1 MSIRKIFLILASI
14 VTCLH
19 AAPKP
24 NIIFILTDDLGYG
37 DYGVFFQNL
46 RKTSGDR
53 KEPWHVTPQLDQM
66 ALEGLQL
73 RHYYCPAPV
82 CAPSRGSLL
91 HGVHQGHA
99 NIRDNQFDQALGDN
113 HTLATVL
120 RQAGY
125 STAAIGKWGLQG
137 KPVKKGGEDPKKKK
151 QKKEESKGS
160 FNTPQTWPAYPT
172 KRGFDFFHG
181 YVRHR
186 DGHMHYPK
194 EDKKQ
199 LWENENE
206 ISDGLAKCFTTDL
219 FTARAK
225 KWITDQK
232 EAAPE
237 KPFFLYLAYDT
248 PHAILQLPPSPFPK
262 EGLKWL
268 GEKGKMINS
277 AVGKKDSYTH
287 PDYAKATWD
296 HDGNPET
303 AEQNWP
309 DVYQRYATNVRRIDD
324 CVGDLLSHLKT
335 LNIDEDTLVVFTT
348 DNGPS
353 KESYLPEGYRPDFFN
368 SFGPFDGIKRDV
380 WEGGIRAGA
389 LVRWPSGMPQASVS
403 DLPCQAHDWLA
414 TFAELAGVG
423 APARSDGTSLVPT
436 LTGQTEQKP
445 SQVYVEYTNS
455 SQTPKYSEFEKD
467 RKNRTRRQM
476 QMIRFGD
483 HVGVRYNIR
492 KHADPFEIYDI
503 VKDPKQTNNLASKR
517 PNLQKRMHEEVLRLR
532 RPDLKARRPYDQEFV
547 PALTSVTSE
556 PGVSYSTYQNST
568 PWLVKLDDLKAGE
581 PNHAAASLE
590 EITAPAGESILV
602 TGFLEVPVDG
612 TYTFNLATDGHAL
625 LRIHHATVID
635 AGYKTSNGSITES
648 IKLKAGKHPF
658 RLYRKDSGKAFKLQM
673 KTDSKEVFAPLP
685 ASMLSH

>member
-1 MSIRKIFLILASI
+1 MIARRILLYLAA
-14 VTCLH
+14 TLGCLH

-46 RKTSGDR
+46 RKDKSDST
-53 KEPWHVTPQLDQM
+53 EPWHITPRLDQM
-66 ALEGLQL
+66 AAEGLQL

-120 RQAGY
+120 RAAGY

-137 KPVKKGGEDPKKKK
+137 NSGPKKKK
-151 QKKEESKGS
+151 GKQGKGD
-160 FNTPQTWPAYPT
+160 PKVWPAYPT

-186 DGHMHYPK
+186 DGHRHYPK
-194 EDKKQ
+194 EDHKE
-199 LWENENE
+199 LWENDQE
-206 ISDGLAKCFTTDL
+206 ISADFDKCFTTDL

-232 EAAPE
+232 QSAPE

-262 EGLKWL
+262 NGLKWL
-268 GEKGKMINS
+268 GQKGKMINS
-277 AVGKKDSYTH
+277 AVGQKDSYMH
-287 PDYAKATWD
+287 PDYKAATWD
-296 HDGNPET
+296 HDGDSATPEK
-303 AEQNWP
+303 NWP
-309 DVYQRYATNVRRIDD
+309 NVYQRYATNVRRIDD
-324 CVGDLLSHLKT
+324 CVGDLLKHLKT
-335 LNIDEDTLVVFTT
+335 LNIDEKTLVVFTT

-380 WEGGIRAGA
+380 WEGGVRAGA
-389 LVRWPSGMPQASVS
+389 LVRWPGGTPRGSIS
-403 DLPCQAHDWLA
+403 DSPCQAHDWLV

-436 LTGQTEQKP
+436 LTGKLGQKP
-445 SQVYVEYTNS
+445 SQVYVEYKVGGK
-455 SQTPKYSEFEKD
+455 TPEYSEFEKS
-467 RKNRTRRQM
+467 RQKSARNQM

-483 HVGVRYNIR
+483 HVGVRYNVK
-492 KHADPFEIYDI
+492 KHAEPFEIYN
-503 VKDPKQTNNLASKR
+503 VSKDPKQTTNLAAQM
-517 PNLQKRMHEEVLRLR
+517 PNLQKKMHQEVLRLR
-532 RPDLKARRPYDQEFV
+532 RPDPKAPRPYDYQFV
-547 PALTSVTSE
+547 PALSSLDSK
-556 PGVSYSTYQNST
+556 PGVTWATYRSMA
-568 PWLVKLDDLKAGE
+568 PWLTTGDKLPTINTGISKTFA
-581 PNHAAASLE
+581 
-590 EITAPAGESILV
+590 EIPGAPGESILIS
-602 TGFLEVPVDG
+602 GYLEVPSDD
-612 TYTFNLATDGHAL
+612 TYTFHLATDGQAL
-625 LRIHHATVID
+625 LRIHNATVID
-635 AGYKTSNGSITES
+635 AGFTSPKKPVLGA

-658 RLYRKDSGKAFKLQM
+658 RLYRKDSGKNFSLKRENHP
-673 KTDSKEVFAPLP
+673 KEVLSDFP
-685 ASMLSH
+685 ATMLSH